1 MSYIFSLI
9 NDNFHL
15 FKNLK
20 IFNFQSLINFK
31 KVLNE
36 CFIKENNLFQNNDYI
51 EIKNEKY
58 YFKKIGIIYV
68 SIRLG
73 LSSISDV
80 YYKPLKDLFRYYWR
94 ERKISILF
102 YWI

>member
-1 MSYIFSLI
+1 MNVF
-9 NDNFHL
+9 
-15 FKNLK
+15 LK
-20 IFNFQSLINFK
+20 KIIYSK
-31 KVLNE
+31 
-36 CFIKENNLFQNNDYI
+36 NNDFI

-73 LSSISDV
+73 LNSISKE
-80 YYKPLKDLFRYYWR
+80 YYKSLKELFLCKYCLGINWR